1 MSRFRV
7 FSLLSILMI
16 FGVSAYG
23 RDSGTYT
30 IKAVILDKT
39 GEPLSGATMQ
49 LVQSGLWGISGK
61 DGEVEIRNVTRLP
74 VAYKVSMLGYKDVEG
89 EICLDGKDNVRILME
104 EESLSMREVVVVAQA
119 GQGGESTT

>member
-7 FSLLSILMI
+7 FSLLSILML

-61 DGEVEIRNVTRLP
+61 DGEVEIRNDFQLPIKSRCLATR
-74 VAYKVSMLGYKDVEG
+74 MLRARFVWMERITSGYSWK
-89 EICLDGKDNVRILME
+89 R
-104 EESLSMREVVVVAQA
+104 SLFR
-119 GQGGESTT
+119 

>member
-7 FSLLSILMI
+7 FSLLSILML

-49 LVQSGLWGISGK
+49 LVQSGLW
-61 DGEVEIRNVTRLP
+61 
-74 VAYKVSMLGYKDVEG
+74 
-89 EICLDGKDNVRILME
+89 
-104 EESLSMREVVVVAQA
+104 
-119 GQGGESTT
+119 

>member
-1 MSRFRV
+1 MFRFRV
-7 FSLLSILMI
+7 FSLLSILML

-49 LVQSGLWGISGK
+49 L
-61 DGEVEIRNVTRLP
+61 RLTQ
-74 VAYKVSMLGYKDVEG
+74 KVSFFVYKDS
-89 EICLDGKDNVRILME
+89 I
-104 EESLSMREVVVVAQA
+104 
-119 GQGGESTT
+119 